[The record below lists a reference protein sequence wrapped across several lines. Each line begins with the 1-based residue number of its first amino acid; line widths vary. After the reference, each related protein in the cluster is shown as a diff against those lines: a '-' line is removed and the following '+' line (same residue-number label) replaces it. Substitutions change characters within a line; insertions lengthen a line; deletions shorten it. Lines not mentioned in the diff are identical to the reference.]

1 MEIFT
6 IKDYWKYSK
15 MFPKNNTL
23 EEEKKEY
30 EETEENKKTHQ
41 LNINDKIRM
50 YKKWKIKMYKIVQK

>member
-23 EEEKKEY
+23 EEKKEY
-30 EETEENKKTHQ
+30 EVTE
-41 LNINDKIRM
+41 
-50 YKKWKIKMYKIVQK
+50 